1 MPELMK
7 KVEESEVFRFFK
19 KKAEQP
25 SKAEAPLADRP
36 VADAPPTGGD
46 DAKDQY
52 IADQPIASKSE
63 DRFNRAPFATRIAE
77 TLATRSDP
85 SSIVIGLYGPWGD
98 GKTSVLEMMQEELK
112 THDEIIVVR
121 FNPWHFQTEDL
132 LLRGFFATL
141 ADAMGRSLPK
151 IKEKAGSLLQK
162 YGSVLSLA
170 SLSIGGV
177 VQVSPGEAAK
187 GLGDAMSNVGL
198 DELRSRIEGMLDEA
212 KKRLVILIDDI
223 DRLDRDETHA
233 VFKLVKLSASFR
245 HTAYVLAFD
254 DAVVSAALG
263 ERYGAGGAAAGRAF
277 LEKIIQVPLHLPPVD
292 ENSLRH
298 LALEGVDNAV
308 NHAGITLTQPQVDAF
323 VRHFD
328 DALLPRIETPRRAKL
343 LSNALLFA
351 LPILRGE
358 VNPAELMLIEGIRV
372 IYPELYAAIRDN
384 QAIFLQGERE
394 ARRNQRQ
401 NAVSRIDTLLQQA
414 TPTLS
419 DDERA
424 VVRSRLLEPLFPR
437 IGSMGYGG
445 EWDSIWAREQKIC
458 SSQYFKRYFTY
469 SVPVGD
475 VPDSHVAALCEG
487 APQASSAERRV
498 LLEAF
503 AARQGLPRLVARLR
517 QREDTMTVE
526 QATALIAT
534 FAANGDLLPRER
546 GMMILADTRAKAG
559 MLIAGLLR
567 QIPSPEDRQAEA
579 ERAIRMAMPVGF
591 AMECIR
597 WIRNYEDTP
606 PERKVLADEGE
617 APIREILTARIEEA
631 NAEAPLY
638 TSHPKDA
645 QFLYWTWAHGTSQE
659 HVREQLV
666 TTFDAHP
673 EELDSFLACYVGEA
687 WGMES
692 GLPRPADFRRE
703 QYNSV
708 THVLPGE
715 YVAANLRQRYGPE
728 LDTPQEYPPET
739 MTQSRRVAHQFMG
752 VHLYVLQH
760 PPEADQGVADGDDL
774 GEDEPSET

>member
-1 MPELMK
+1 MFGFFKRKVKQSPAIPSFSKNEPLDDTPEL
-7 KVEESEVFRFFK
+7 RDD
-19 KKAEQP
+19 
-25 SKAEAPLADRP
+25 EA
-36 VADAPPTGGD
+36 G
-46 DAKDQY
+46 KDQY
-52 IADQPIASKSE
+52 IADLPIASKK
-63 DRFNRAPFATRIAE
+63 DDKFNRAPFATRIAE

-85 SSIVIGLYGPWGD
+85 SSIVLGLYGPWGD
-98 GKTSVLEMMQEELK
+98 GKTSVLEMMQEELT
-112 THDEIIVVR
+112 THDGIIIVR

-141 ADAMGRSLPK
+141 ADAMGKSLPSM
-151 IKEKAGSLLQK
+151 KEKAGSLLQK

-170 SLSIGGV
+170 SLTVGGI
-177 VQVSPGEAAK
+177 VQVNPGDAAK
-187 GLGDAMSNVGL
+187 GMGDAMSNVGL

-254 DAVVSAALG
+254 DAVVSSALG
-263 ERYGAGGAAAGRAF
+263 ERYGAGGATAGRAF

-298 LALEGVDNAV
+298 LALEGVDKAL
-308 NHAGITLTQPQVDAF
+308 NHAGVTLTQPQIDAF

-328 DALLPRIETPRRAKL
+328 DALLPHIETPRRAKL

-358 VNPAELMLIEGIRV
+358 VNPSELMLIEGIRV
-372 IYPELYAAIRDN
+372 IYPELYTAIRDN
-384 QAIFLQGERE
+384 PILFLHGERE
-394 ARRNQRQ
+394 VRRNQGQ
-401 NAVSRIDTLLQQA
+401 DAVDQISSLIQQA
-414 TPTLS
+414 TPALS
-419 DDERA
+419 DDER
-424 VVRSRLLEPLFPR
+424 VVIRSRLLEPLFPR
-437 IGSMGYGG
+437 IGSMGYGS
-445 EWDSIWAREQKIC
+445 EWDSIWAREQKVC
-458 SSQYFKRYFTY
+458 STQYFKRYFTY

-475 VPDSHVAALCEG
+475 VPDSHVAAFCEG
-487 APQASSAERRV
+487 APHASPDERRS
-498 LLEAF
+498 LLQGF

-517 QREDTMTVE
+517 QREDSVTVE

-546 GMMILADTRAKAG
+546 GMMVLADTRAKAA

-567 QIPSPEDRQAEA
+567 QIPSPEDRQTEA
-579 ERAIRMAMPVGF
+579 ERAIRMSMPVGF

-606 PERKVLADEGE
+606 REKQVLSDEGE
-617 APIREILTARIEEA
+617 GPLRAILLARIEEA
-631 NAEAPLY
+631 NADSPLY
-638 TSHPKDA
+638 ASHPKDA
-645 QFLYWTWAHGTSQE
+645 QSLYWVWAYETPPA
-659 HVREQLV
+659 HVRDKLTV
-666 TTFDAHP
+666 RFDAHP
-673 EELDSFLACYVGEA
+673 EELDAFLACYVGEA

-703 QYNSV
+703 QYNAV
-708 THVLPGE
+708 TRLLPGD
-715 YVAANLRQRYGPE
+715 YVSANLRQRYGPE

-739 MTQSRRVAHQFMG
+739 MMQARRVAHQFMG
-752 VHLYVLQH
+752 VHLYVLEH
-760 PPEADQGVADGDDL
+760 PQTTDQSSPNEDSLEDDQLEA
-774 GEDEPSET
+774 

>member
-1 MPELMK
+1 M
-7 KVEESEVFRFFK
+7 FGFFK
-19 KKAEQP
+19 KKAEYP
-25 SKAEAPLADRP
+25 SRDAPLAGPP
-36 VADAPPTGGD
+36 VTGATPAGGD

-77 TLATRSDP
+77 TLSTRSDP
-85 SSIVIGLYGPWGD
+85 SSIVIGIYGPWGD
-98 GKTSVLEMMQEELK
+98 GKTSILEMMQEELK

-141 ADAMGRSLPK
+141 ADAMGRSLPNM
-151 IKEKAGSLLQK
+151 KEKAGSLLQK

-177 VQVSPGEAAK
+177 VQVSPGAAAK

-212 KKRLVILIDDI
+212 TKRLVILIDDI

-308 NHAGITLTQPQVDAF
+308 NHAGVTLTQPQVDAF

-328 DALLPRIETPRRAKL
+328 DALLPHIETPRRAKL

-358 VNPAELMLIEGIRV
+358 VNPSELMLIEGIRV

-384 QAIFLQGERE
+384 PVLFLQGDRE
-394 ARRNQRQ
+394 VRRNQGPE
-401 NAVSRIDTLLQQA
+401 AVSRIDTLIQQA
-414 TPTLS
+414 TPTLL

-445 EWDSIWAREQKIC
+445 EWDSIWAREQKVC
-458 SSQYFKRYFTY
+458 STQYFKRYFTY

-487 APQASSAERRV
+487 AAQASPAERRV

-503 AARQGLPRLVARLR
+503 AVRQGLPRLVARLR
-517 QREDTMTVE
+517 QREETITVE

-546 GMMILADTRAKAG
+546 GMMVLADTRAKAG

-567 QIPSPEDRQAEA
+567 QIPSPDDRQVEA

-597 WIRNYEDTP
+597 WIRNYENTP
-606 PERKVLADEGE
+606 SERRVLVDEGE
-617 APIREILTARIEEA
+617 VPLWEILTARIEEA

-638 TSHPKDA
+638 SSHPKDA
-645 QFLYWTWAHGTSQE
+645 QSLYWAWARGTSPE

-666 TTFDAHP
+666 STFDAHP
-673 EELDSFLACYVGEA
+673 EELDSFLASYVGEA

-708 THVLPGE
+708 THLLAGE

-728 LDTPQEYPPET
+728 LETPQEYPPET

-760 PPEADQGVADGDDL
+760 PPEADQAIADGDGL
-774 GEDEPSET
+774 GEDERSGT

>member
-1 MPELMK
+1 M
-7 KVEESEVFRFFK
+7 
-19 KKAEQP
+19 
-25 SKAEAPLADRP
+25 
-36 VADAPPTGGD
+36 
-46 DAKDQY
+46 
-52 IADQPIASKSE
+52 
-63 DRFNRAPFATRIAE
+63 
-77 TLATRSDP
+77 
-85 SSIVIGLYGPWGD
+85 
-98 GKTSVLEMMQEELK
+98 K
-112 THDEIIVVR
+112 THSEIIVVR
-121 FNPWHFQTEDL
+121 FNPWHFQTEEL

-141 ADAMGRSLPK
+141 ADAMGRSLPNM
-151 IKEKAGSLLQK
+151 KEKAGSLLRK

-170 SLSIGGV
+170 SFSLGGV
-177 VQVSPGEAAK
+177 VQVSPGEVAK

-198 DELRSRIEGMLDEA
+198 DELRSRIEDMLHEA
-212 KKRLVILIDDI
+212 KKRLVILIDDL
-223 DRLDRDETHA
+223 DRLDREETHA

-254 DAVVSAALG
+254 DAVVAAALG
-263 ERYGAGGAAAGRAF
+263 ERYGTGGTSAGRAF

-292 ENSLRH
+292 ESSLRH
-298 LALEGVDNAV
+298 LALEGVDSAL
-308 NHAGITLTQPQVDAF
+308 NHAGITLTQPQVNAF

-328 DALLPRIETPRRAKL
+328 DALFPHIETPRRAKL

-358 VNPAELMLIEGIRV
+358 VNPSDLMLIEGIRV
-372 IYPELYAAIRDN
+372 IYPELYAVIRDN
-384 QAIFLQGERE
+384 PVLFLQGERE

-401 NAVSRIDTLLQQA
+401 DSVSRIDTLIRQA
-414 TPTLS
+414 TPTLP

-437 IGSMGYGG
+437 IGSMGYGS
-445 EWDSIWAREQKIC
+445 EWDSIWAREQKVC
-458 SSQYFKRYFTY
+458 STQYFKRYFTY
-469 SVPVGD
+469 GVPVGD

-487 APQASSAERRV
+487 VAQASPAERRV

-503 AARQGLPRLVARLR
+503 AARQGLPTLVARLR
-517 QREDTMTVE
+517 QREATITIE
-526 QATALIAT
+526 QAKALITT

-559 MLIAGLLR
+559 MLIADLLR

-597 WIRNYEDTP
+597 WIRNYEGRQ
-606 PERKVLADEGE
+606 PERRVLADEGE
-617 APIREILTARIEEA
+617 APLRAILTSRIEQA
-631 NAEAPLY
+631 NAEASLY

-645 QFLYWTWAHGTSQE
+645 QSLYWAWAHGSSQE
-659 HVREQLV
+659 HVREKLV
-666 TTFDAHP
+666 ATFDEHP
-673 EELDSFLACYVGEA
+673 KELDSFLACYVGEA
-687 WGMES
+687 WEMDS

-708 THVLPGE
+708 TSILPGE

-752 VHLYVLQH
+752 IHLYVLQN
-760 PPEADQGVADGDDL
+760 PPEADPAVADGD
-774 GEDEPSET
+774 

>member
-1 MPELMK
+1 
-7 KVEESEVFRFFK
+7 VFGFFK

-25 SKAEAPLADRP
+25 SKPETPLAGPLVTDP
-36 VADAPPTGGD
+36 SSVGKD

-63 DRFNRAPFATRIAE
+63 DKFNRAPFATRIAE

-141 ADAMGRSLPK
+141 ADAMGRSLPNM
-151 IKEKAGSLLQK
+151 KEKAGSLLQK

-170 SLSIGGV
+170 SLSFGGV

-212 KKRLVILIDDI
+212 KKRLVILVDDI

-263 ERYGAGGAAAGRAF
+263 ERYGAGGASAGRAF

-298 LALEGVDNAV
+298 LALEGVDNAL
-308 NHAGITLTQPQVDAF
+308 NHAGITLTQPQVDTF

-328 DALLPRIETPRRAKL
+328 DALLPHIETPRRAKL

-358 VNPAELMLIEGIRV
+358 VNPSELMLIEGIRV

-384 QAIFLQGERE
+384 PVLFLQGEHE
-394 ARRNQRQ
+394 AWRNQRQ
-401 NAVSRIDTLLQQA
+401 DAVSRIDTLIRQA
-414 TPTLS
+414 TPMLL

-437 IGSMGYGG
+437 IGNMGYGG
-445 EWDSIWAREQKIC
+445 EWDPIWAGEQKVC
-458 SSQYFKRYFTY
+458 STQYFKRYFTY

-475 VPDSHVAALCEG
+475 VPDSHVAALCES
-487 APQASSAERRV
+487 AAQASPAVRRA

-517 QREDTMTVE
+517 QREATMTAE

-546 GMMILADTRAKAG
+546 GMMVLADTRAKAG

-606 PERKVLADEGE
+606 PERRVLADEGE
-617 APIREILTARIEEA
+617 APLREILTARIEQA
-631 NAEAPLY
+631 NAEASLY
-638 TSHPKDA
+638 TSHPKDT
-645 QFLYWTWAHGTSQE
+645 QSLYWAWVHGTSQE
-659 HVREQLV
+659 HVREQLI
-666 TTFDAHP
+666 TTFDEHP

-708 THVLPGE
+708 TNILPGE

-752 VHLYVLQH
+752 VHLYVSQH
-760 PPEADQGVADGDDL
+760 PPEANPVVADGDSSRGD
-774 GEDEPSET
+774 DSSEA

>member
-1 MPELMK
+1 M
-7 KVEESEVFRFFK
+7 FGFFK

-25 SKAEAPLADRP
+25 SKVEVHLAVSP
-36 VADAPPTGGD
+36 IADTLLVKKVD
-46 DAKDQY
+46 SKDQY

-63 DRFNRAPFATRIAE
+63 DKFNRTPFATRIAE

-98 GKTSVLEMMQEELK
+98 GKTSILEMMQEELK

-141 ADAMGRSLPK
+141 ADAMGQSLPNM
-151 IKEKAGSLLQK
+151 KEKAGSLLQK

-170 SLSIGGV
+170 SLSISGV
-177 VQVSPGEAAK
+177 IQVSPGEAAK
-187 GLGDAMSNVGL
+187 GLGDAISNVGL
-198 DELRSRIEGMLDEA
+198 DELRSRIESMLDES

-233 VFKLVKLSASFR
+233 IFKLVKLSASFR

-308 NHAGITLTQPQVDAF
+308 SHAGITLTQPQVDAF

-358 VNPAELMLIEGIRV
+358 VNPSELMLIEGIRV

-384 QAIFLQGERE
+384 PVLFLQGERE
-394 ARRNQRQ
+394 ARRNQQ
-401 NAVSRIDTLLQQA
+401 QDAVSRIDTLIQQA
-414 TPTLS
+414 TPALS

-445 EWDSIWAREQKIC
+445 EWDSIWGREQKVC
-458 SSQYFKRYFTY
+458 STEYFKRYFTY

-487 APQASSAERRV
+487 VAQASPEERRV
-498 LLEAF
+498 FLEAF
-503 AARQGLPRLVARLR
+503 AARQGLPRVVARLR
-517 QREDTMTVE
+517 QREDTITVE

-546 GMMILADTRAKAG
+546 GMMVLADTRAKAG

-567 QIPSPEDRQAEA
+567 QIPSPDDRQAEA
-579 ERAIRMAMPVGF
+579 ERAIQMAMPVGF

-597 WIRNYEDTP
+597 WIRNNEDTP
-606 PERKVLADEGE
+606 PERRVLADKGE
-617 APIREILTARIEEA
+617 APLREILTARIEEA
-631 NAEAPLY
+631 NAEASLY

-645 QFLYWTWAHGTSQE
+645 QSLYWSWVHGTSQE
-659 HVREQLV
+659 HVREQLIK
-666 TTFDAHP
+666 TFDEHP
-673 EELDSFLACYVGEA
+673 EELDSFLACNVGEA

-708 THVLPGE
+708 TNILPGE
-715 YVAANLRQRYGPE
+715 FVAANLRQRYGPE
-728 LDTPQEYPPET
+728 LDAPQEYPPET
-739 MTQSRRVAHQFMG
+739 MMQSRRVAHQFMEI
-752 VHLYVLQH
+752 HRYVLQH
-760 PPEADQGVADGDDL
+760 PPEPGS
-774 GEDEPSET
+774 GESSH

>member
-1 MPELMK
+1 M
-7 KVEESEVFRFFK
+7 FGFFK
-19 KKAEQP
+19 TRAEQP
-25 SKAEAPLADRP
+25 SKAETPLAGPP
-36 VADAPPTGGD
+36 VADTPLVGKD
-46 DAKDQY
+46 EAKDQY

-63 DRFNRAPFATRIAE
+63 DRFNRASFATRIAE

-98 GKTSVLEMMQEELK
+98 GKTSVLGMMQEELK
-112 THDEIIVVR
+112 THDEIIVVC

-141 ADAMGRSLPK
+141 ADAMGRSLPNM
-151 IKEKAGSLLQK
+151 KEKAGILLQR

-170 SLSIGGV
+170 SLSFGGI
-177 VQVSPGEAAK
+177 VQVSPGQAAK

-263 ERYGAGGAAAGRAF
+263 ERYGAGGASAGRAF

-384 QAIFLQGERE
+384 QALFLQGERE
-394 ARRNQRQ
+394 ASRNQRQ
-401 NAVSRIDTLLQQA
+401 NAVSRIDTLIQQT

-458 SSQYFKRYFTY
+458 STHYFKRYFTY
-469 SVPVGD
+469 SVPLGD

-487 APQASSAERRV
+487 AAQASSAERRV

-546 GMMILADTRAKAG
+546 GIMILADTRAKAG

-579 ERAIRMAMPVGF
+579 ERAIRIAMPVGF

-597 WIRNYEDTP
+597 WIRTYEDTP
-606 PERKVLADEGE
+606 PERRVLADEGE
-617 APIREILTARIEEA
+617 APLREILTARIEEA

-638 TSHPKDA
+638 TSHPKDSRS
-645 QFLYWTWAHGTSQE
+645 LYWAWAHGTSQE

-666 TTFDAHP
+666 ATFDEHP

-692 GLPRPADFRRE
+692 GLPRPADFQRE
-703 QYNSV
+703 QYDSLTNI
-708 THVLPGE
+708 LPGE
-715 YVAANLRQRYGPE
+715 YVAANLRQRYGHE
-728 LDTPQEYPPET
+728 LDIPQEYPPET
-739 MTQSRRVAHQFMG
+739 MAQSRRVAHQFMG
-752 VHLYVLQH
+752 IHLYVLQL
-760 PPEADQGVADGDDL
+760 PPEADPAIADGDGSRGDGSL
-774 GEDEPSET
+774 EA

>member
-1 MPELMK
+1 M
-7 KVEESEVFRFFK
+7 FGFFK
-19 KKAEQP
+19 KKTRQP
-25 SKAEAPLADRP
+25 SKPEAPIPVPPAADTSP
-36 VADAPPTGGD
+36 VKDV
-46 DAKDQY
+46 AKDQY

-63 DRFNRAPFATRIAE
+63 DKFNRAPFATRIAE
-77 TLATRSDP
+77 TLATRYDP

-141 ADAMGRSLPK
+141 ADAMGRSLPNM
-151 IKEKAGSLLQK
+151 KEKVGDLLQK

-170 SLSIGGV
+170 SLSFGGV

-263 ERYGAGGAAAGRAF
+263 ERYGAGGASAGRAF

-372 IYPELYAAIRDN
+372 MYPELYAAIRDN
-384 QAIFLQGERE
+384 QALFLQGERE
-394 ARRNQRQ
+394 ASRNQRQ
-401 NAVSRIDTLLQQA
+401 NAVSRIDTLIQQT

-458 SSQYFKRYFTY
+458 STHYFNRYFTY
-469 SVPVGD
+469 SVPLGD

-487 APQASSAERRV
+487 AAQASSAERRV
-498 LLEAF
+498 FLEGF

-579 ERAIRMAMPVGF
+579 EQAIRMATPVGF

-606 PERKVLADEGE
+606 PERRVLTDEGE
-617 APIREILTARIEEA
+617 APLRAILTARIEQA
-631 NAEAPLY
+631 NAEASLY
-638 TSHPKDA
+638 TSYPKDA
-645 QFLYWTWAHGTSQE
+645 KSLYRAWAHGTSQQ
-659 HVREQLV
+659 HVRRQLV
-666 TTFDAHP
+666 TTFDEHP

-692 GLPRPADFRRE
+692 GLPRPEDFRRE

-708 THVLPGE
+708 TYILPGE

-739 MTQSRRVAHQFMG
+739 MTQSRRVAHQFMEI
-752 VHLYVLQH
+752 HLHVLQH
-760 PPEADQGVADGDDL
+760 PSEADPAVADGDSSRQ
-774 GEDEPSET
+774 DEA

>member
-1 MPELMK
+1 M
-7 KVEESEVFRFFK
+7 FRFFK
-19 KKAEQP
+19 KKARQP
-25 SKAEAPLADRP
+25 TKAEAPLADPP
-36 VADAPPTGGD
+36 VAEATPAEREH
-46 DAKDQY
+46 AKDQY

-63 DRFNRAPFATRIAE
+63 DRFNRAPFATRIAQ
-77 TLATRSDP
+77 TLASRSDP
-85 SSIVIGLYGPWGD
+85 SSIVVGLYGPWGD
-98 GKTSVLEMMQEELK
+98 GKTSVLEIMQEELM

-141 ADAMGRSLPK
+141 ADAMGRSLPSM
-151 IKEKAGSLLQK
+151 KEKAGSLLQK

-212 KKRLVILIDDI
+212 QKRLVILIDDI
-223 DRLDRDETHA
+223 DRLDRDETHV

-292 ENSLRH
+292 ENSIRH
-298 LALEGVDNAV
+298 VALEGVDNAL
-308 NHAGITLTQPQVDAF
+308 NHASISLTQPQVDAF

-343 LSNALLFA
+343 LANALLFA

-358 VNPAELMLIEGIRV
+358 VNPSELMLIEGIRV

-384 QAIFLQGERE
+384 PVLFLQGERE
-394 ARRNQRQ
+394 ARRNQRHD
-401 NAVSRIDTLLQQA
+401 AVSRIDTLIQQA
-414 TPTLS
+414 TLTLS

-424 VVRSRLLEPLFPR
+424 VLRSRLLEPLFPR
-437 IGSMGYGG
+437 IGSMGYGD
-445 EWDSIWAREQKIC
+445 EWDSIWAREQKVC
-458 SSQYFKRYFTY
+458 SIQYFKRYFTY

-475 VPDSHVAALCEG
+475 VPDSHVAALCES
-487 APQASSAERRV
+487 AAQASPAERRA

-503 AARQGLPRLVARLR
+503 AARQGLPRVVARLR
-517 QREDTMTVE
+517 QREDTITVE

-546 GMMILADTRAKAG
+546 GMMVIADTRAKAG
-559 MLIAGLLR
+559 MLIGGLLR

-579 ERAIRMAMPVGF
+579 ERAIRMATPIGF

-597 WIRNYEDTP
+597 WIQNYEDTP
-606 PERKVLADEGE
+606 PERRVIADEGE
-617 APIREILTARIEEA
+617 APLREILTARIEEA
-631 NAEAPLY
+631 NKEAPLY

-645 QFLYWTWAHGTSQE
+645 PYLYWAWAQGTSQE
-659 HVREQLV
+659 HVREQIV
-666 TTFDAHP
+666 TKFEAHP
-673 EELDSFLACYVGEA
+673 EELDSFLASYVGEA

-715 YVAANLRQRYGPE
+715 YIAANLRQRYGPE
-728 LDTPQEYPPET
+728 LDTPQEYPVET
-739 MTQSRRVAHQFMG
+739 MAQSRRIAHQFMKI
-752 VHLYVLQH
+752 HLYVSQH
-760 PPEADQGVADGDDL
+760 PPEAFQTLVDGDGL
-774 GEDEPSET
+774 EKNEP

>member
-1 MPELMK
+1 MFGFL
-7 KVEESEVFRFFK
+7 K

-25 SKAEAPLADRP
+25 SMLEVLPTSP
-36 VADAPPTGGD
+36 SVFDAPSAGKD
-46 DAKDQY
+46 VANDQY
-52 IADQPIASKSE
+52 IADHPIASKRE
-63 DRFNRAPFATRIAE
+63 DKFNRAPFATRIAE
-77 TLATRSDP
+77 TLSTRSDP

-98 GKTSVLEMMQEELK
+98 GKTSVLEMMQEELN
-112 THDEIIVVR
+112 THDAIIVVR
-121 FNPWHFQTEDL
+121 FNPWHFQSEEL

-141 ADAMGRSLPK
+141 ADAVGKSLPNM
-151 IKEKAGSLLQK
+151 KEKAGNLLLK

-170 SLSIGGV
+170 SLSLGGL
-177 VQVSPGEAAK
+177 VQLSPGAAAK
-187 GLGDAMSNVGL
+187 GLGEAMSNVGL
-198 DELRSRIEGMLDEA
+198 DELRSRIEGMLDGA
-212 KKRLVILIDDI
+212 KTRLVILIDDI

-254 DAVVSAALG
+254 DGIVSAALG

-308 NHAGITLTQPQVDAF
+308 NHAGITLTQPQVDSF

-328 DALLPRIETPRRAKL
+328 DALLPHIETPRRAKL

-358 VNPAELMLIEGIRV
+358 VNPSELMLIEGIRV

-384 QAIFLQGERE
+384 PVLFLHGERD

-401 NAVSRIDTLLQQA
+401 DIVSSIDTLIQQA

-419 DDERA
+419 EGERA
-424 VVRSRLLEPLFPR
+424 ALRSRLLEPLFPR
-437 IGSMGYGG
+437 IGSIGYGS
-445 EWDSIWAREQKIC
+445 EWDSIWAREQKVC
-458 SSQYFKRYFTY
+458 STEYFKRYFTY

-475 VPDSHVAALCEG
+475 VPDSQVAGLCDS
-487 APQASSAERRV
+487 AVHASPLERRV

-503 AARQGLPRLVARLR
+503 AARQALPRLVARLR
-517 QREDTMTVE
+517 QREDTVTVE

-546 GMMILADTRAKAG
+546 GMMVLADTHAKAG

-567 QIPSPEDRQAEA
+567 QIPSQKDRQAEA
-579 ERAIRMAMPVGF
+579 ERAIQIAMPVGF
-591 AMECIR
+591 AMECVR
-597 WIRNYEDTP
+597 WIRNHEDTP
-606 PERKVLADEGE
+606 HERRVLTDEGE
-617 APIREILTARIEEA
+617 APLREILTARIEEA
-631 NAEAPLY
+631 NTEVPLY
-638 TSHPKDA
+638 ASHPKDA
-645 QFLYWTWAHGTSQE
+645 QSLYWAWAHGASQE
-659 HVREQLV
+659 HVREIIA
-666 TTFDAHP
+666 TTFDAYP
-673 EELDSFLACYVGEA
+673 EELDSFLSCYVGEA

-708 THVLPGE
+708 THILPGE
-715 YVAANLRQRYGPE
+715 FVAANLRHRYGPE

-739 MTQSRRVAHQFMG
+739 MTQSRRIAHQFMK
-752 VHLYVLQH
+752 VHHYVLQN
-760 PPEADQGVADGDDL
+760 PPESGPAVTDGDSSPD
-774 GEDEPSET
+774 DESAQA

>member
-1 MPELMK
+1 M
-7 KVEESEVFRFFK
+7 FRFFK
-19 KKAEQP
+19 KNSGQP
-25 SKAEAPLADRP
+25 TTTQ
-36 VADAPPTGGD
+36 APPADTPVSDSLLSGKD

-63 DRFNRAPFATRIAE
+63 DQFNRAPFATRIAE

-112 THDEIIVVR
+112 THGEIIVVR

-141 ADAMGRSLPK
+141 ADAMGKSLPNM
-151 IKEKAGSLLQK
+151 KEKAGSLLQK

-170 SLSIGGV
+170 SLSFGGV
-177 VQVSPGEAAK
+177 VQLSPGEVAK

-245 HTAYVLAFD
+245 HTSYVLAFD

-263 ERYGAGGAAAGRAF
+263 ERYGAGGASAGRAF
-277 LEKIIQVPLHLPPVD
+277 LEKIIQVPIHLPPVD
-292 ENSLRH
+292 ENSLRL

-308 NHAGITLTQPQVDAF
+308 NHAGITLTQSQVDTF

-328 DALLPRIETPRRAKL
+328 DALLPHIETPRRAKL

-358 VNPAELMLIEGIRV
+358 VNPSELMLIEGIRV

-384 QAIFLQGERE
+384 PVLFLQGERE
-394 ARRNQRQ
+394 ASRNQRQ
-401 NAVSRIDTLLQQA
+401 DAVSRIETLIRQA

-437 IGSMGYGG
+437 IGTTGYGG
-445 EWDSIWAREQKIC
+445 EWDSIWAREQKVC
-458 SSQYFKRYFTY
+458 STQYFKRYFTY

-475 VPDSHVAALCEG
+475 VPDSHVAALCDG
-487 APQASSAERRV
+487 AAQASPAERRV

-503 AARQGLPRLVARLR
+503 AARQGLPRVISRLR
-517 QREDTMTVE
+517 QREASITVE

-534 FAANGDLLPRER
+534 FATNGDLLPRER
-546 GMMILADTRAKAG
+546 GMMVLADTRAAAG

-579 ERAIRMAMPVGF
+579 ERAIRVATPVGF

-597 WIRNYEDTP
+597 WIRNYEDRP
-606 PERKVLADEGE
+606 PEQRVLADEGE
-617 APIREILTARIEEA
+617 APLWEILTARIEEA

-638 TSHPKDA
+638 ASHPKDA
-645 QFLYWTWAHGTSQE
+645 QSLYWAWARGTSQK
-659 HVREQLV
+659 HVSEQLIAA
-666 TTFDAHP
+666 FDEHP
-673 EELDSFLACYVGEA
+673 EELDSFLAFYVGEA

-708 THVLPGE
+708 TDILPGE
-715 YVAANLRQRYGPE
+715 YIAANLRRRYGPD

-739 MTQSRRVAHQFMG
+739 MMQSRRVAHQFMG
-752 VHLYVLQH
+752 IHRHVSQH
-760 PPEADQGVADGDDL
+760 PPEADPAVANGDGSR
-774 GEDEPSET
+774 GEESPDAWQPRNIN

>member
-1 MPELMK
+1 MFGL
-7 KVEESEVFRFFK
+7 FK
-19 KKAEQP
+19 KKANQP
-25 SKAEAPLADRP
+25 SKGEAPLAGPP
-36 VADAPPTGGD
+36 VADASPARGD
-46 DAKDQY
+46 DAKNQY

-63 DRFNRAPFATRIAE
+63 DTFNRAPFATRIAE

-98 GKTSVLEMMQEELK
+98 GKTSVLEMMQEELN
-112 THDEIIVVR
+112 THAEIIVVR

-141 ADAMGRSLPK
+141 ADAMGRSLPNM
-151 IKEKAGSLLQK
+151 KERAGSLLQK

-233 VFKLVKLSASFR
+233 LFKLVKLSASFR

-292 ENSLRH
+292 GNSLRR

-308 NHAGITLTQPQVDAF
+308 NHAGVALTQPQVDAF

-328 DALLPRIETPRRAKL
+328 DALLPHIETPRRAKL

-358 VNPAELMLIEGIRV
+358 VNASELMLIEGIRV

-384 QAIFLQGERE
+384 PVLFLQGERE

-401 NAVSRIDTLLQQA
+401 VAVSRIDTLIQEA

-419 DDERA
+419 DDERS

-437 IGSMGYGG
+437 IGNMGYGG
-445 EWDSIWAREQKIC
+445 EWDSIWAREQKVC
-458 SSQYFKRYFTY
+458 STQYFKRYFTY

-475 VPDSHVAALCEG
+475 VPDSQVAALCG
-487 APQASSAERRV
+487 SAAQASPAERRA

-503 AARQGLPRLVARLR
+503 AARQGLPRLIARLR
-517 QREDTMTVE
+517 QREDTITAE

-546 GMMILADTRAKAG
+546 GMMILADTRSKAG
-559 MLIAGLLR
+559 MLIADLLR

-579 ERAIRMAMPVGF
+579 EQAIRMATPVGF
-591 AMECIR
+591 ALECIR

-606 PERKVLADEGE
+606 RERRVLADEGE
-617 APIREILTARIEEA
+617 APLRAILTERIEGA
-631 NAEAPLY
+631 NGEAPLY
-638 TSHPKDA
+638 ASHPKDA
-645 QFLYWTWAHGTSQE
+645 QYLYGAWAQGTSQE

-666 TTFDAHP
+666 ATFDAHP

-692 GLPRPADFRRE
+692 GLPRPADFRLE

-715 YVAANLRQRYGPE
+715 YVAANLRQRYGSE
-728 LDTPQEYPPET
+728 LDTPQEYPSET

-760 PPEADQGVADGDDL
+760 PPEADQAVANADGA
-774 GEDEPSET
+774 GEEESSET

>member
-1 MPELMK
+1 M
-7 KVEESEVFRFFK
+7 FRFFK
-19 KKAEQP
+19 KKAEP
-25 SKAEAPLADRP
+25 ALKVEAQLA
-36 VADAPPTGGD
+36 APPVTD
-46 DAKDQY
+46 TPQVESVDPKDQY
-52 IADQPIASKSE
+52 IADQPITSKSE
-63 DRFNRAPFATRIAE
+63 DQFNRAPFATRIAE
-77 TLATRSDP
+77 TLATRTDP

-112 THDEIIVVR
+112 THDQIIVVR

-141 ADAMGRSLPK
+141 ADAMGRSLPS

-170 SLSIGGV
+170 SLSIAGV
-177 VQVSPGEAAK
+177 VQISPGEAAK

-198 DELRSRIEGMLDEA
+198 DDLRSRIECMLGEA

-292 ENSLRH
+292 ENSLRR
-298 LALEGVDNAV
+298 LTLEGVSNAL

-328 DALLPRIETPRRAKL
+328 DALLPQVKTPRRAKL

-358 VNPAELMLIEGIRV
+358 VNPSELMLIEGIRV

-384 QAIFLQGERE
+384 PSIFLQGEGE
-394 ARRNQRQ
+394 TRRNQRQ
-401 NAVSRIDTLLQQA
+401 EAVSRIDTLIQQA
-414 TPTLS
+414 MPTLS
-419 DDERA
+419 DDECA

-437 IGSMGYGG
+437 IASTGYGS
-445 EWDSIWAREQKIC
+445 EWESIWAGEQKLC
-458 SSQYFKRYFTY
+458 STQYFKRYFTY
-469 SVPVGD
+469 SIPVGD
-475 VPDSHVAALCEG
+475 IPDSDVAALCEG
-487 APQASSAERRV
+487 APQASPTERRV
-498 LLEAF
+498 LLESF
-503 AARQGLPRLVARLR
+503 ATRQGLPRLVARLR
-517 QREDTMTVE
+517 QREGTLTVE

-546 GMMILADTRAKAG
+546 GMMIIADTRAKAG

-567 QIPSPEDRQAEA
+567 QIPSQEDRQAEA

-597 WIRNYEDTP
+597 WIRTYHDTP
-606 PERKVLADEGE
+606 PERKVLRDEGE
-617 APIREILTARIEEA
+617 APLREILTARIEKA

-645 QFLYWTWAHGTSQE
+645 PLLYWAWAHGTSQE

-666 TTFDAHP
+666 TTFDAYP
-673 EELDSFLACYVGEA
+673 EELDSFLATFIGES
-687 WGMES
+687 WGLES
-692 GLPRPADFRRE
+692 GLPSPEDFQRRH
-703 QYNSV
+703 YDSV
-708 THVLPGE
+708 TQLLPAE
-715 YVAANLRQRYGPE
+715 YVAANLRRRYGHE
-728 LDTPQEYPPET
+728 LDTPQEYPPES
-739 MTQSRRVAHQFMG
+739 MAQPRRVAHQFMG

-760 PPEADQGVADGDDL
+760 PPGVEQSVVG
-774 GEDEPSET
+774 GETAET